1 MQPEGTKFS
10 GFIYY
15 KMTNDRRTFLTG
27 AKDYILIAFGLLLY
41 AVGFT
46 ALILPYGIVMGG
58 LTGVGTLVYF
68 ASDRF
73 IPVAVTSYACN
84 LTLLTIAYRIVGKQF
99 VLKTLYGATLAALFI
114 GIFQPVFMSL
124 SHPLIL
130 DRPMSIILGGILCG
144 LGVGITFIHNG
155 SSGGTDIVAAM
166 VSKKS
171 NVSVGRTMIYVD
183 MTIVSLSILL
193 PFDGSFTER
202 LEARVPVIVYGLLI
216 TYLIA
221 FITDMLINTN
231 RQATQFIIFSHRWRE
246 IADAVNREAHRGVTI
261 LDGMGWYSK
270 QQVRIV
276 MVWCRK
282 IESVTIFRIIKS
294 IDPEAFI
301 TQTMTNGVYGK
312 GFDTMKI
319 KVKRRPQTPPP
330 AQPEGSFSLSDLENP
345 ATGDMSHLHPHLPE
359 HRNETETGDAV
370 R

>member
-1 MQPEGTKFS
+1 
-10 GFIYY
+10 
-15 KMTNDRRTFLTG
+15 MTHSRKTILTG
-27 AKDYILIAFGLLLY
+27 AKDYILIAFGILLY

-68 ASDRF
+68 FSNEF

-84 LTLLTIAYRIVGKQF
+84 LTLLALAYKIVGRQF
-99 VLKTLYGATLAALFI
+99 VFKTFYGATVAAIFI
-114 GIFQPVFMSL
+114 GVFQPIFMSL
-124 SHPLIL
+124 DQPLIQ

-144 LGVGITFIHNG
+144 LGIGIAFIHNG
-155 SSGGTDIVAAM
+155 STGGTDIIAAM

-183 MTIVSLSILL
+183 MTIVALSILL
-193 PFDGSFTER
+193 PFDGTITER
-202 LEARVPVIVYGLLI
+202 LEARVPMIVYGLLI

-221 FITDMLINTN
+221 FITDMQINTN
-231 RQATQFIIFSHRWRE
+231 RQATQFIIFSHNWEE
-246 IADAVNREAHRGVTI
+246 IAEAINKEAHRGVTI
-261 LDGMGWYSK
+261 MDGMGFYSRQK
-270 QQVRIV
+270 IKIV

-312 GFDTMKI
+312 GFDKMKI
-319 KVKRRPQTPPP
+319 KAKPRHPDHPTPS
-330 AQPEGSFSLSDLENP
+330 EVLGDSEEFSLSDLENP
-345 ATGDMSHLHPHLPE
+345 TT
-359 HRNETETGDAV
+359 HRN
-370 R
+370 